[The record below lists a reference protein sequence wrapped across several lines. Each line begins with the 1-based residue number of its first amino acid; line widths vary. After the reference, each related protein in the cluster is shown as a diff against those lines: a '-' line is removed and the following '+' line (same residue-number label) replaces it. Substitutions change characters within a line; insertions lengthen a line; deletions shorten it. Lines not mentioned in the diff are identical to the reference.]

1 MAYQTN
7 QRIIMLNNKAEDNC
21 KSAERKF
28 FKSVSVR
35 MILAGAFILCCT
47 LPGVI
52 FAQQKPNVVVIY
64 IDDLGYGD
72 LSCYGATKIATPNV
86 DQIAKKGLRFTNGHT
101 TSATCTPSRYAL
113 MSGEY
118 PWREKGRNIL
128 PGDAALILS
137 TTKTSLPKV
146 FKAAGYQTG
155 IVGKWHLGL
164 GDKVSKD
171 WNGDISPGPNE
182 IGFDYSFIFPAT
194 ADRVPTVF
202 MENHRVIGLEKG
214 DSIQVNYAKKVGNEP
229 TGKENPELLKLNA
242 SHGHNNTIVNGIGRI
257 GYMTGGKKARWT
269 DEELAPTFLNKA
281 LDYIEENK
289 KKPFFLYYALNDIHV
304 PRMPATMFKG
314 KSEMGYRGDA
324 ILEMDWAVGEIT
336 KQLDR
341 LGLAQNTI
349 IIFSS
354 DNGPVLDDGYADEAI
369 AKQNGHAP
377 AGPFRGSKTSVY
389 EGGTR
394 VPFIVSWPGQ
404 IKPGKSD
411 AMVSQID
418 LLASFAGYFK
428 VPVKKGEAGD
438 SENHFAAFTG
448 ADRVG
453 RKVMIEEGYN
463 NLAIVKENWK
473 YIAPFGKNDDQLFD
487 LKTDIGEKENVAAK
501 FPEKLNELKSLL
513 AAQATKK

>member
-1 MAYQTN
+1 
-7 QRIIMLNNKAEDNC
+7 
-21 KSAERKF
+21 
-28 FKSVSVR
+28 
-35 MILAGAFILCCT
+35 MILTG
-47 LPGVI
+47 LPLSFLSSLPCLVS
-52 FAQQKPNVVVIY
+52 AQQKPNVVLIY

-86 DQIAKKGLRFTNGHT
+86 DLIAKRGLKFTNGHT

-137 TTKTSLPKV
+137 TNKTSLPKV
-146 FKAAGYQTG
+146 FKAAGYQTA

-202 MENHRVIGLEKG
+202 MENHSVIGLEKG
-214 DSIQVNYAKKVGNEP
+214 DSIEVDYGKKVGDEP
-229 TGKENPELLKLNA
+229 TGKEHPELLKLP
-242 SHGHNNTIVNGIGRI
+242 SSVGHNNTIVNGIGRI
-257 GYMTGGKKARWT
+257 GYMKGGKKARWT
-269 DEELAPTFLNKA
+269 DEELAPTFLTKA
-281 LDYIEENK
+281 MQFIEKNQ

-336 KQLDR
+336 KQLDE
-341 LGLAQNTI
+341 LGLTKNTI

-369 AKQNGHAP
+369 AKQNGHLP
-377 AGPFRGSKTSVY
+377 AGPLRGAKTSVY

-394 VPFIVSWPGQ
+394 VPFIVSWPEK
-404 IKPGKSD
+404 IKPGQSD
-411 AMVSQID
+411 ALVNQID

-428 VPVKKGEAGD
+428 VPIKNGEAGD
-438 SENHFAAFTG
+438 SENQFAAFTG

-453 RKVMIEEGYN
+453 RKMMIEEGYN
-463 NLAIVKENWK
+463 NLAVVKGNWK
-473 YIAPFGKNDDQLFD
+473 YIAPFGKNGDQLFD
-487 LKTDIGEKENVAAK
+487 LKADIGEKNNVVAK
-501 FPEKLNELKSLL
+501 FPEKVSELKSLL
-513 AAQATKK
+513 ATETSKK